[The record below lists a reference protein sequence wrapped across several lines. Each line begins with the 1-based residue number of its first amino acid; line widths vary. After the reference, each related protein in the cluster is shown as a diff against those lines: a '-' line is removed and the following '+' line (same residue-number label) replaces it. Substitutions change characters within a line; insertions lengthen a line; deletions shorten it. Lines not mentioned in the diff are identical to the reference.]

1 MIGPKN
7 NKPLI
12 GGDRDKSIMRS
23 NDQILR
29 AAQKG
34 MYLPGKNS
42 ETYMEQVISN
52 NKMLLDSTVE
62 RQKEQAES
70 KGETK
75 GGFLDSVLKT
85 VGSTLGIGN
94 GDHRLATVF
103 EKQSGPTVYK
113 TASSVGNTITSTVDT
128 VLSAPK
134 YLMIFTGIILLILI
148 FKK

>member
-23 NDQILR
+23 NDQIFR

-42 ETYMEQVISN
+42 ETYMDQVISN
-52 NKMLLDSTVE
+52 NKMLLDSTVD
-62 RQKEQAES
+62 RQREQEE

-75 GGFLDSVLKT
+75 GGFLSGVLKT
-85 VGSTLGIGN
+85 VESSLGIGN
-94 GDHRLATVF
+94 NRLANAF
-103 EKQSGPTVYK
+103 EKKSGPAVYQA
-113 TASSVGNTITSTVDT
+113 ASSIGNTITTSVDSI
-128 VLSAPK
+128 LSAPK
-134 YLMIFTGIILLILI
+134 YLMIFAGIILLILI
-148 FKK
+148 IRK

>member
-7 NKPLI
+7 NKHLI

-85 VGSTLGIGN
+85 VESSLGFGTN
-94 GDHRLATVF
+94 NRLATAF
-103 EKQSGPTVYK
+103 EKKSGPAVYQ
-113 TASSVGNTITSTVDT
+113 TASSIGNTITSTVDS

-134 YLMIFTGIILLILI
+134 YLMIFAGIILLILI
-148 FKK
+148 IRK

>member
-7 NKPLI
+7 SKPLI
-12 GGDRDKSIMRS
+12 GGDRDQSIMRS

-34 MYLPGKNS
+34 LYLPGKNS
-42 ETYMEQVISN
+42 ETYMDQVISN
-52 NKMLLDSTVE
+52 NKMLLDSTVD
-62 RQKEQAES
+62 RQRELEEK

-85 VGSTLGIGN
+85 VESSLGIGTN
-94 GDHRLATVF
+94 NRLATAF
-103 EKQSGPTVYK
+103 EKKSGPAVYQA
-113 TASSVGNTITSTVDT
+113 ASSIGNTITSTVDS

-134 YLMIFTGIILLILI
+134 YLMIFAGIVLLILI
-148 FKK
+148 LKK